1 MTFTVDA
8 NVGCGI
14 GGGAA
19 TVPPEWKGNQ
29 KMTDNQKNALET
41 VDHGPQGAVA
51 IMQIAVDDMA
61 AAIRAGDM
69 EALAEAQRRIHY
81 WANSAIYWADAAVR
95 DMQR

>member
-1 MTFTVDA
+1 
-8 NVGCGI
+8 
-14 GGGAA
+14 
-19 TVPPEWKGNQ
+19 
-29 KMTDNQKNALET
+29 MTDNQKNALAT
-41 VDHGPQGAVA
+41 VDHGPQGAVT
-51 IMQIAVDDMA
+51 IMQIAIDDMA